1 MKISSREYNCEKS
14 EILKGVLFVLSF
26 KQDIQPFLIRFISY
40 LLKGRIIVTLKSI
53 NDRWK
58 ASIGIGLGKF
68 AGKLKEISINKLEVS
83 PDVFQPRF
91 VGDDPRGVQSK
102 DHVFALTKR
111 LQREGSLDP
120 LLVLPVGDKAIVIDG
135 HHRLEAYK
143 KANLGKVRVHIF
155 EGDPHTAKLASA
167 TENQK
172 ARLQMSGQE
181 RTQSAWNLVKAGLIS
196 ESPPRWVFSENQII
210 QATSASDGTIKTM
223 RTIFKEFQSKGMD
236 VPDSW
241 ITARTGVIENRE
253 RDWDAELAKQVDAY
267 RKILLKHFPTL
278 ATSRKREAFALAVV
292 SFSPQSTQEILRHI
306 LSTDEGK
313 DALEAFEEE
322 AEDLEDSDF

>member
-1 MKISSREYNCEKS
+1 MA
-14 EILKGVLFVLSF
+14 
-26 KQDIQPFLIRFISY
+26 
-40 LLKGRIIVTLKSI
+40 TLESI
-53 NDRWK
+53 NNRWEESK
-58 ASIGIGLGKF
+58 GSGLGKF
-68 AGKLKEISINKLEVS
+68 AGKIKEIPINKLEVI

-91 VGDDPRGVQSK
+91 VGDDPEGVQSK

-120 LLVLPVGDKAIVIDG
+120 LLVLPVGDRAIVIDG

-143 KANLGKVRVHIF
+143 KVKLGKVKAHIF
-155 EGDPHTAKLASA
+155 DGNAHAAKLASA

-196 ESPPRWVFSENQII
+196 ESPTRWVYSENQII
-210 QATSASDGTIKTM
+210 QATNASDGTIKSM
-223 RTIFKEFQSKGMD
+223 RTIFKQYKSKGME

-241 ITARTGVIENRE
+241 ITARTGEMEGVE
-253 RDWDAELAKQVDAY
+253 RDWDAELAKQIDAY
-267 RKILLKHFPTL
+267 RKILLKYLPKLT
-278 ATSRKREAFALAVV
+278 TSRKREAFALALV

-306 LSTDEGK
+306 LDTDEGK
-313 DALEAFEEE
+313 EALEAIEAE